1 MKERAWSL
9 KSSSARWK
17 VCDAMITEKD
27 LKEAIA
33 ECEGERKPNANT
45 CIKLAAFYT
54 ILDNMYGN
62 EKKAEIRPN
71 YSMAASAEPDY
82 LDYLT
87 DSEFS
92 QIIADKG
99 IEKAFP
105 IIDDLIATLSVLNPK
120 LYDSVMRKLDS
131 L

>member
-62 EKKAEIRPN
+62 EKKAEIRPYDN
-71 YSMAASAEPDY
+71 YSMAASAEP
-82 LDYLT
+82 DYLT

-92 QIIADKG
+92 QIIADIG
-99 IEKAFP
+99 IGKAFP
-105 IIDDLIATLSVLNPK
+105 IIDELMATLSVLNPK
-120 LYDSVMRKLDS
+120 LYDAVMRKLDS
-131 L
+131 M